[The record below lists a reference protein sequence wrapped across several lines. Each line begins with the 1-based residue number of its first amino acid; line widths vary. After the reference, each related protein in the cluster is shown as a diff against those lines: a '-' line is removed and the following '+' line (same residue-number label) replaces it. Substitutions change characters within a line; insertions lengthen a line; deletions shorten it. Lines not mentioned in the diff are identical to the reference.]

1 MATVE
6 DNWAVSYKTE
16 HVITYDLAVEFIGIY
31 TKKLKT
37 YINTK
42 LTQMFT
48 AILFIISKT
57 QI

>member
-37 YINTK
+37 YIHTNTCTWMFNK
-42 LTQMFT
+42 LYSV
-48 AILFIISKT
+48 AKI
-57 QI
+57 